1 MATDFSAIE
10 EIAAELDHAGIS
22 PTSTAI
28 FESWRYP
35 DQGITINGIRI
46 RPDPIVKKRKFSDEY
61 DNFIGKGVGGHV
73 YAGKLEDGTKVVL
86 KVGNIS
92 DNEVAGQQLAAS
104 IGISPKIRAFYNGKK
119 YSDMLVMD
127 RIINPT
133 NLCVV
138 ELTIERQLSL
148 LKLFVQMSSVKL
160 FQKDSNCENILFT
173 NNDAWLIDFGLVDI
187 LNNMPFV
194 NVLQSNI
201 NVLHSFITPE
211 SLDVASQLY
220 IYLTKTKNITS
231 LPTDDDTFTI
241 AANKL

>member
-1 MATDFSAIE
+1 MATDFSAFE
-10 EIAAELDHAGIS
+10 EIAADLDHAGIS
-22 PTSTAI
+22 PTFIAI
-28 FESWRYP
+28 FGNWRYP

-46 RPDPIVKKRKFSDEY
+46 RPDPIVKKRTFGD

-173 NNDAWLIDFGLVDI
+173 NNDA
-187 LNNMPFV
+187 
-194 NVLQSNI
+194 
-201 NVLHSFITPE
+201 
-211 SLDVASQLY
+211 
-220 IYLTKTKNITS
+220 
-231 LPTDDDTFTI
+231 
-241 AANKL
+241 